1 MSFSVV
7 PSWQRPPS
15 TSFPGQ
21 SQPPSTAS
29 PPGGSPSA
37 TLDAR
42 LPRAWGV
49 CWLTTGPPSSAQRCV
64 GALDSPVTAEQKAGI
79 LILVNKRLYS
89 MNTCTQGTHQ
99 FGLLNLFILRTLLRG
114 LHGSTLTEATD
125 FDCRYAIGSSQ
136 FGLAARVDVGADRAE
151 WTCSMWGWKRVGSS
165 VGSRRHGCHGYRV
178 GHDSLN
184 WLV

>member
-1 MSFSVV
+1 MNLSFFLRPLLALLLLLMVTGTRANKLQTHTRVSSTRHHFLFCRDFMSFSVV

-99 FGLLNLFILRTLLRG
+99 FGLLNLFILRTLL
-114 LHGSTLTEATD
+114 
-125 FDCRYAIGSSQ
+125 
-136 FGLAARVDVGADRAE
+136 
-151 WTCSMWGWKRVGSS
+151 
-165 VGSRRHGCHGYRV
+165 
-178 GHDSLN
+178 
-184 WLV
+184 